1 MIAQAQQLITREMAT
16 LLLAPILIDTIN
28 LEPSRNRVTPKDAAA
43 ATTLLSISQVNQLEF
58 FNQLQAAKFND
69 DALGTVDK
77 LRKDYKGGQVGS
89 YKYGISAVLAS
100 VEQWL
105 AKEQQLTQQFDSFMK
120 QNDIELLFA
129 TLAYYDQANKFYREL
144 IVYGANGQQVVD
156 KLPAEFKLRPMHS
169 ERTKHAVE
177 LNHNT
182 AQPPLFYH
190 IENIDVARKVLQPAV
205 DQVLKAFSANI

>member
-1 MIAQAQQLITREMAT
+1 MIEHAKHFITKEIAT

-28 LEPSRNRVTPKDAAA
+28 LEPSRNRVTPKDASVASF
-43 ATTLLSISQVNQLEF
+43 LLPISQVNQSEF

-89 YKYGISAVLAS
+89 FKYGISAVLAS

-105 AKEQQLTQQFDSFMK
+105 AKEQHLTQQFDSFMK
-120 QNDIELLFA
+120 QNGIELLFA

-144 IVYGANGQQVVD
+144 IVYGRNGQQIVD
-156 KLPAEFKLRPMHS
+156 KLPAEFKLRAMES
-169 ERTKHAVE
+169 EKIKKV
-177 LNHNT
+177 LNHKT
-182 AQPPLFYH
+182 GEPLLFYH

>member
-1 MIAQAQQLITREMAT
+1 M
-16 LLLAPILIDTIN
+16 LLLGPILIDTIN

-43 ATTLLSISQVNQLEF
+43 ASVLLSLAQVDQLQF

-89 YKYGISAVLAS
+89 VKYGISAVLAS

-105 AKEQQLTQQFDSFMK
+105 AKEAHLTQQFDAFMA
-120 QNDIELLFA
+120 QNGLELLFA

-144 IVYGANGQQVVD
+144 IVYGRNGQQIVE
-156 KLPAEFKLRPMHS
+156 KLPAEFKLRAMKS
-169 ERTKHAVE
+169 ERIAKVQ
-177 LNHNT
+177 LNHNS
-182 AQPPLFYH
+182 ASPLLFYH

-205 DQVLKAFSANI
+205 DQVLKAFSSNI